1 MIRMRK
7 ILIATRNHRKFEE
20 IRKILNLRA
29 EFINLEDLGG
39 KNLEVEETG
48 KDYLTNAM
56 MKAKF
61 YAEKFSIPTIAD
73 DSGFEI
79 LSLGSLPGVM
89 SARFLEG
96 FDYTRKMKWILKI
109 MRNLDD
115 RRARFICCAVFY
127 DPLENILVGSIG
139 SIEGTVAREI
149 RGNRGFGYDPIFI
162 PQGYERTFGELPED
176 VKNTI
181 SHRARAFRK
190 LQKLLYGLSFEHA

>member
-1 MIRMRK
+1 
-7 ILIATRNHRKFEE
+7 
-20 IRKILNLRA
+20 
-29 EFINLEDLGG
+29 
-39 KNLEVEETG
+39 
-48 KDYLTNAM
+48 M
-56 MKAKF
+56 MKARF

-96 FDYTRKMKWILKI
+96 FDYTRKMEWILKM
-109 MRNLDD
+109 MRNSDD

-127 DPLENILVGSIG
+127 DPLEKILVGSIG

-162 PQGYERTFGELPED
+162 PRGYERTFGELPED
-176 VKNTI
+176 VKSTI

-190 LQKLLYGLSFEHA
+190 LQKLLYGLFFEHT